1 VSSAISIG
9 TDFEISVPASIAN
22 LGPGFDTLAV
32 AVKLYLHVRAR
43 VVEGMNQL
51 SFRFAG
57 QELRGE
63 NHIERAFRFFA
74 MQFGSDLPSLEVE
87 VRSEIPMAAGLGSS
101 AAATVAGLRLYEAVA
116 GSLQPKVMLDAAA
129 KLEGHTDNAA
139 AAIFGG
145 LVVTGELAEGSA
157 FAAAY
162 PWPEALQ
169 FVVLT
174 PHVALPT
181 SEARKVLPDVLSRK
195 DAVFNLQ
202 RLALLLQSLQS
213 GDYSMLR
220 AAFEDRLH
228 QPFRALLVP
237 GQKESLELIHDDLL
251 GVFLSGAGP
260 SIAALTRS
268 DTGSIAALL
277 ASTYRA
283 LDIPFTLRTLKVHQN
298 LTLPFG
304 ASSKEPLRI
313 CV

>member
-1 VSSAISIG
+1 MSNAISGG

-43 VVEGMNQL
+43 VVEGVNQL
-51 SFRFAG
+51 SFRFVG

-63 NHIERAFRFFA
+63 NYIERAFRFFA
-74 MQFGSDLPSLEVE
+74 MQFGSELPSLEVE

-101 AAATVAGLRLYEAVA
+101 AAATVAGLRLYEAVV
-116 GSLQPKVMLDAAA
+116 GPILPKVMLDAAA

-139 AAIFGG
+139 AALFGG

-162 PWPEALQ
+162 PWPAALQ

-237 GQKESLELIHDDLL
+237 GQKESLELTHDDLL

-260 SIAALTRS
+260 SIAALTAS
-268 DTGSIAALL
+268 DTASIATLL
-277 ASTYRA
+277 ANTYRS
-283 LDIPFTLRTLKVHQN
+283 LDIPFTLRTLTVHQN
-298 LTLPFG
+298 QTLPFG
-304 ASSKEPLRI
+304 ASPQEPPRL